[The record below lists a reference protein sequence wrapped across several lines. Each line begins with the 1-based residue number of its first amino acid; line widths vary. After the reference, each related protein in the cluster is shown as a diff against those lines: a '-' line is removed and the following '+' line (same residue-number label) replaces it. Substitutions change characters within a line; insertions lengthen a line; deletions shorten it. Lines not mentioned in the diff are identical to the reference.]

1 MKEGDTMNKFLTH
14 NSTKYK
20 VWRTIVQAIISFLI
34 VDGGANLLEI
44 TSHIPIEGRMKT
56 LLFGLCMTI
65 LTGLMPTIGEMD
77 EPMDEE
83 ELPKD
88 FYEGK
93 EGRE

>member
-1 MKEGDTMNKFLTH
+1 MNKFLTH

-20 VWRTIVQAIISFLI
+20 VWRTIVQAIISFLVI
-34 VDGGANLLEI
+34 DGGANLLEI
-44 TSHIPIEGRMKT
+44 TNHIPIEGWMKT

-77 EPMDEE
+77 EPMEKE

-93 EGRE
+93 EGR

>member
-1 MKEGDTMNKFLTH
+1 MNDFLTG
-14 NSTKYK
+14 NTTKHK

-44 TSHIPIEGRMKT
+44 TSHIPIEGWMKT

-65 LTGLMPTIGEMD
+65 LTGLMPTIGD
-77 EPMDEE
+77 ADKPMERE

-93 EGRE
+93 DGWE

>member
-1 MKEGDTMNKFLTH
+1 MNNFLT
-14 NSTKYK
+14 NNEIKYK

-44 TSHIPIEGRMKT
+44 TSHIPIEGWMKT

-65 LTGLMPTIGEMD
+65 LTGLMPTIGD
-77 EPMDEE
+77 SDKPMQKE

-88 FYEGK
+88 FWEGGGK
-93 EGRE
+93 E

>member
-1 MKEGDTMNKFLTH
+1 MNKFLTH

-44 TSHIPIEGRMKT
+44 TSHIPIEGWMKT

-77 EPMDEE
+77 EPMEKE

-88 FYEGK
+88 FFEGK

>member
-1 MKEGDTMNKFLTH
+1 MNKFLTH

-44 TSHIPIEGRMKT
+44 TSHIPIEGWMKT

-65 LTGLMPTIGEMD
+65 PTGLMPTIGEMD
-77 EPMDEE
+77 EPMEKE

-88 FYEGK
+88 FFEGK
-93 EGRE
+93 EGR

>member
-1 MKEGDTMNKFLTH
+1 MNDFLTGNTTRH
-14 NSTKYK
+14 K

-44 TSHIPIEGRMKT
+44 TSHIPIEGWMKT

-77 EPMDEE
+77 EPMEEE

>member
-1 MKEGDTMNKFLTH
+1 MNKFLTH

-44 TSHIPIEGRMKT
+44 TSHIPIEGWMKT

-65 LTGLMPTIGEMD
+65 LTGLMPTIGEMG
-77 EPMDEE
+77 EPMEKE

-93 EGRE
+93 DGRE

>member
-1 MKEGDTMNKFLTH
+1 MNDFLTG
-14 NSTKYK
+14 NTTKHK
-20 VWRTIVQAIISFLI
+20 VLRTIVQAIVSFI
-34 VDGGANLLEI
+34 VVDGGANLAELFA
-44 TSHIPIEGRMKT
+44 HIPIEGWMKT

-77 EPMDEE
+77 EPMDKE

-93 EGRE
+93 EGR

>member
-44 TSHIPIEGRMKT
+44 TSHIPIERWMKT

-77 EPMDEE
+77 EPMEKE

>member
-1 MKEGDTMNKFLTH
+1 MNDFLTGNTTRH
-14 NSTKYK
+14 K
-20 VWRTIVQAIISFLI
+20 VWRTIVRAIISFLI

-44 TSHIPIEGRMKT
+44 TSHIPIEGWMKT

-77 EPMDEE
+77 EPMEKE

-88 FYEGK
+88 FFEGK
-93 EGRE
+93 EGR

>member
-1 MKEGDTMNKFLTH
+1 MNKFLTH

-44 TSHIPIEGRMKT
+44 TSHIPIEGWMKT

-77 EPMDEE
+77 EPIEKE

>member
-1 MKEGDTMNKFLTH
+1 MNNFLT
-14 NSTKYK
+14 NNEIKYK

-44 TSHIPIEGRMKT
+44 TSHIPIEGWMKT

-77 EPMDEE
+77 EPMEKE

-93 EGRE
+93 EGR

>member
-1 MKEGDTMNKFLTH
+1 MNKFLTH

-44 TSHIPIEGRMKT
+44 TSHIPIEGWMKT

-77 EPMDEE
+77 EPMEKE

-93 EGRE
+93 EVRE

>member
-1 MKEGDTMNKFLTH
+1 MNKFLTH

-44 TSHIPIEGRMKT
+44 TSHIPIEGWMKT

-77 EPMDEE
+77 EPMEKE

-88 FYEGK
+88 FFEGK
-93 EGRE
+93 GGR